1 MLQLSPLIQDLAII
15 LMTAGLTAILLKK
28 IGQPIVLGYIL
39 AGFLVNSHIWLLPTV
54 KDVSNIQT
62 WADIGVIFL
71 LFALG
76 LEFSFKKLLH
86 VGVPSSITAIF
97 EIVAMATLGFISGR
111 LFDWSIIDSLF
122 LGGIL
127 AISSTAIIVR
137 TLHESGMKGRGFVEF
152 VFGILIIEDLV
163 AILLLVLL
171 STIAL
176 TNQLNKAELFF
187 IAIKLLIFI
196 ILCFIFGIFILPSF
210 FKLIRKFISEEILLI
225 ASLAFCFVMVQLSN
239 NIGFSPALGA
249 FIMGAILAET
259 SEAKKIESLISPI
272 KNFFAS
278 IFFVSVGML
287 INPKSFIQYWKI
299 ILILTFVTI
308 AGKFFSIV
316 IGSLISR
323 RNLRHSIQAGLSLS
337 QIGEFSFI
345 IASLGI
351 SLKVTSNFL
360 YPIAI
365 GVSVITTIITPYLI
379 RNIDAIYIW
388 IEKLLPKKSLD
399 ILREKNKAL
408 EATNKYYNSIYAHI
422 IFIILNTV
430 VIITTYKVFEIS
442 NFPKNKTIT
451 LVIIL
456 IITSPFL
463 WALLYKDNKQ
473 DNKIFIYLKITR
485 IFIVIIFNIFLL
497 TKLFSNNALIVIFTM
512 MIMTTLFLSSSL
524 LKNIYSKVEKHFINN
539 FLDEK
544 ILPYDA
550 RLAPWDAHISYLDIP
565 PESEIAGK
573 TLHELKIRETFGAS
587 IVLIER
593 GHLYITAP
601 NRNEKL
607 FPYDRIAVIGEKQKV
622 DILLAHLKSTK
633 TFTPNAKLE
642 NYGLHKILVEEQM
655 SFSYKTI
662 RKSKIHESTGG
673 MIIGIERHGERILN
687 PDSLLKIL
695 PNDLLWIVGDSKKI
709 ETLN

>member
-1 MLQLSPLIQDLAII
+1 M
-15 LMTAGLTAILLKK
+15 
-28 IGQPIVLGYIL
+28 
-39 AGFLVNSHIWLLPTV
+39 
-54 KDVSNIQT
+54 
-62 WADIGVIFL
+62 
-71 LFALG
+71 
-76 LEFSFKKLLH
+76 
-86 VGVPSSITAIF
+86 
-97 EIVAMATLGFISGR
+97 
-111 LFDWSIIDSLF
+111 
-122 LGGIL
+122 
-127 AISSTAIIVR
+127 
-137 TLHESGMKGRGFVEF
+137 
-152 VFGILIIEDLV
+152 
-163 AILLLVLL
+163 
-171 STIAL
+171 
-176 TNQLNKAELFF
+176 
-187 IAIKLLIFI
+187 
-196 ILCFIFGIFILPSF
+196 
-210 FKLIRKFISEEILLI
+210 
-225 ASLAFCFVMVQLSN
+225 
-239 NIGFSPALGA
+239 
-249 FIMGAILAET
+249 
-259 SEAKKIESLISPI
+259 
-272 KNFFAS
+272 
-278 IFFVSVGML
+278 
-287 INPKSFIQYWKI
+287 
-299 ILILTFVTI
+299 
-308 AGKFFSIV
+308 
-316 IGSLISR
+316 
-323 RNLRHSIQAGLSLS
+323 
-337 QIGEFSFI
+337 
-345 IASLGI
+345 
-351 SLKVTSNFL
+351 
-360 YPIAI
+360 
-365 GVSVITTIITPYLI
+365 
-379 RNIDAIYIW
+379 
-388 IEKLLPKKSLD
+388 
-399 ILREKNKAL
+399 
-408 EATNKYYNSIYAHI
+408 
-422 IFIILNTV
+422 

-601 NRNEKL
+601 IRNEKL